1 LNPQSDNPFTTVVEP
16 TVPATLATLI
26 LNVGGGPA
34 RDVVMDSL
42 QPRIVEN
49 DKGLLISFAI
59 VGVSVNGAQ
68 SPMWV

>member
-1 LNPQSDNPFTTVVEP
+1 MIALTQGDNPFTPAVEP
-16 TVPATLATLI
+16 SLPATLATLI

-34 RDVVMDSL
+34 REVVMDSL

-59 VGVSVNGAQ
+59 VGVSVNGVQ
-68 SPMWV
+68 SPL